1 MPFRFGFP
9 ELIIILVIIIIIFGV
24 GKLTGVG
31 GAIGKALHD
40 FRKAQSGEDEVVKSV
55 TGEEKDKKQEPAET
69 KTKTEN

>member
-1 MPFRFGFP
+1 MPFRIGP
-9 ELIIILVIIIIIFGV
+9 TELIIILVIIVIIFGV
-24 GKLTGVG
+24 GKIAGVG

-40 FRKAQSGEDEVVKSV
+40 FRKAQSGEEVIKSV